1 MELIFQFNPSYLFI
15 IILIILSAFFSSSE
29 TALTSL
35 SRAKIHKLKKQG
47 NKRALL
53 VSNLRKDKDLLISAI
68 LIGNNVVNILASV
81 LTATIFINL
90 FNENAVVLSTI
101 TMTLLLVV
109 FAEVLP
115 KSYAIYNA
123 EKLSLILAPYLRIFL
138 IILIPMAKL
147 LKICTQKFFTPHK
160 TSNNKKEDL
169 ISAIEELRGVIEL
182 HQKEGLIVKEDK
194 DMLDSILDLSE
205 TDVNAVMT
213 HRKHMYTLEADTPN
227 EEILEHMLKS
237 PYTRMPIWR
246 ETKDNIIGTI
256 HAKDLLKSQMY
267 STKEFKELDI
277 TRIASKPWFIPETT
291 SLKDQLL
298 AFRNRRNH
306 FAIVVDEYGSV
317 QGIITLEDI
326 LEEIVGD
333 IKDEYDKGALTSYRK
348 TGNNSFIVDGSA
360 TIRDI
365 NRDFDFELPE
375 DDAATIAGLLIN
387 ISGKIPERGEIF
399 TSHNFEFKVIEK
411 HRNQLT
417 KISIK
422 KLDFN
427 LEQAHLEA

>member
-1 MELIFQFNPSYLFI
+1 MENFLFNPNYLII
-15 IILIILSAFFSSSE
+15 IILIFLSAFFSSSE

-53 VSNLRKDKDLLISAI
+53 VSNLRNDKDLLISSI
-68 LIGNNVVNILASV
+68 LIGNNIVNILASV
-81 LTATIFINL
+81 LTTTIFINL
-90 FNENAVVLSTI
+90 FNQNAIILSTI
-101 TMTLLLVV
+101 TMTLLLVI
-109 FAEVLP
+109 FAEVIP

-123 EKLSLILAPYLRIFL
+123 EKLSLILAPYVRIFL
-138 IILIPMAKL
+138 IILTPLARL
-147 LKICTQKFFTPHK
+147 LRIFTQKFITPHK
-160 TSNNKKEDL
+160 TSHNQKEDL
-169 ISAIEELRGVIEL
+169 ISAIEELRGVIDL
-182 HQKEGLIVKEDK
+182 HHKEGLIIKEDK

-213 HRKHMYTLEADTPN
+213 HRKHMHTLNADTAN
-227 EEILEHMLKS
+227 EAILEHMLKS

-246 ETKDNIIGTI
+246 SDKDNIIGTI
-256 HAKDLLKSQMY
+256 HAKDLLKAQRY

-277 TRIASKPWFIPETT
+277 TKIASKPWFIPETT

-298 AFRNRRNH
+298 AFRNKRNH
-306 FAIVVDEYGSV
+306 FAIVVDEYGAV

-333 IKDEYDKGALTSYRK
+333 IKDEHDKGALISYRK
-348 TGNNSFIVDGSA
+348 TGQNSLIADGSA

-365 NRDFDFELPE
+365 NREFDFELPE

-387 ISGKIPERGEIF
+387 IAGKIPDRSETF
-399 TSHNFEFKVIEK
+399 KSNNFEFKVIEK
-411 HRNQLT
+411 HRNQIT
-417 KISIK
+417 KVGIK
-422 KLDFN
+422 R
-427 LEQAHLEA
+427 LEIN

>member
-1 MELIFQFNPSYLFI
+1 MDQLFQLDSHYLII
-15 IILIILSAFFSSSE
+15 VILIALSAFFSSAE

-47 NKRALL
+47 NKKALL
-53 VSNLRKDKDLLISAI
+53 VSNLRKDKDLLISSI
-68 LIGNNVVNILASV
+68 LIGNNIVNILASA
-81 LTATIFINL
+81 LATTLCLRL
-90 FNENAVVLSTI
+90 FGENAVAFATIAMTVLI
-101 TMTLLLVV
+101 VI
-109 FAEVLP
+109 FAEVIP

-123 EKLSLILAPYLRIFL
+123 EKLSLFLAPFLRILFVFL
-138 IILIPMAKL
+138 TPIAKL
-147 LKICTQKFFTPHK
+147 IRVFTQKFFTPHK
-160 TSNNKKEDL
+160 KHKNQKEDL
-169 ISAIEELRGVIEL
+169 ISAIEELRSVIEL
-182 HQKEGLIVKEDK
+182 HQKEGLIIKEDR

-213 HRKHMYTLEADTPN
+213 HRKHMYTIDADMPN

-256 HAKDLLKSQMY
+256 HAKDLLKAQMY
-267 STKEFKELDI
+267 STKKFKELDI
-277 TRIASKPWFIPETT
+277 TKIASKPWFIPETT
-291 SLKDQLL
+291 SLKDQLR
-298 AFRNRRNH
+298 AFRSKRNH

-317 QGIITLEDI
+317 EGIITLEDI

-333 IKDEYDKGALTSYRK
+333 IKDEHDKGALILYRQ
-348 TGNNSFIVDGSA
+348 TGNDSLIADGSA

-365 NRDFDFELPE
+365 NRDLDFELPE

-387 ISGKIPERGEIF
+387 IAGQIPDRGEIF
-399 TSHNFEFKVIEK
+399 TAYNFEFKVIEK

-417 KISIK
+417 KIGIR
-422 KLDFN
+422 KLTDI
-427 LEQAHLEA
+427 